1 MLINFKDSGAGNAS
15 SDQGETETDGE
26 ASERGARNQ
35 FNRRNHMAADDDG
48 EVSSVAGGSR
58 AARNSV
64 SDNIGLGGLSLEDR
78 AEAGG
83 GGRARTLSEG
93 EKQPAPKPLNT
104 EGLPTGWTMQVAPN
118 GRVFFIDHISKK
130 TTWVDPR
137 NSRPSPLPSQ
147 SNVPNRR
154 HHDDL
159 GPLPE
164 GWEERVHTDGR
175 IFFIDHNNRVTQWED
190 PRISNPQIAGQA
202 VPYSRDYKRKY
213 EYLKQ
218 QLKKPSNVPNKIEI
232 KVKHCLY
239 MYFSHF
245 FKTNDQVRRN
255 TILEDSYRQIHSIP
269 SNKVDTLK
277 TKLWIEF
284 DGEVCSYF
292 REFNKHFLFS
302 RCRSALTT
310 VVLPGSGSISCP
322 RRCSTLTMDCSNT
335 RQLTIIHYR

>member
-1 MLINFKDSGAGNAS
+1 MFINFKDSGAGNAS

-35 FNRRNHMAADDDG
+35 FNRRNHMAADDNG

-64 SDNIGLGGLSLEDR
+64 SDNIGLGGLSLADR
-78 AEAGG
+78 AEAGA

-130 TTWVDPR
+130 TSWVDPR

-232 KVKHCLY
+232 KVLSLY
-239 MYFSHF
+239 LYFNYF
-245 FKTNDQVRRN
+245 FKTNFQVRRN

-292 REFNKHFLFS
+292 RELAQHF
-302 RCRSALTT
+302 
-310 VVLPGSGSISCP
+310 
-322 RRCSTLTMDCSNT
+322 CSLVAG
-335 RQLTIIHYR
+335 RP